1 MRKNDLS
8 YGVVRHCA
16 VVLAALVAT
25 GAVGAVDPV
34 AYVREALARGE
45 KMVTVPKGR
54 YVIDT
59 DDTVFF
65 RLKGLAG
72 VTVDFG
78 GSELVCKK
86 RTRYIGLEHCTNTV
100 VRNVTLDMD
109 PLPFS
114 QGVIEKVGP
123 DGVREVCDPNRI
135 PWRNDATAT
144 MRMRQ
149 TALRKCVKLSCGN
162 ASNCPVELAV

>member
-45 KMVTVPKGR
+45 KTVTVPKGR

-65 RLKGLAG
+65 RLKGLDG

-100 VRNVTLDMD
+100 VRNVTLD
-109 PLPFS
+109 S
-114 QGVIEKVGP
+114 WTWI
-123 DGVREVCDPNRI
+123 RCRS
-135 PWRNDATAT
+135 RRA
-144 MRMRQ
+144 
-149 TALRKCVKLSCGN
+149 
-162 ASNCPVELAV
+162 